1 MNNEPKD
8 RVRVITFDEAAHKDI
23 HDGVEIMRKAV
34 GSTYGPGGRNVLIK
48 KKYVAP
54 VLTRDGVTV
63 ARDIAGHGNKL
74 PNQNAGEAAKLVYQA
89 AEKTNKT
96 AGDGTTATV
105 VLLAELYTNGHKQIV
120 AGNDAMVI
128 KRTLDKDRDTILKF
142 VQSKSVDCDKAKL
155 DQVAVISCG
164 DTALGSMV
172 SDLVYDVGADGAI
185 TISYQNAPNVQVE
198 KVTGYLFNQGSRILQ
213 VEIEMEA
220 PLVFVTQ
227 KRMATK
233 TDIIPILELMAA
245 NQQQF
250 VIIGDVAGAALE
262 TLVWAIQNQKA
273 DGLVIPPPAFGLD
286 GHEYFEDIATYT
298 GARLWLEGDS
308 FKDVSLEDFGK
319 VKGARI
325 NRDKAILFGDDN
337 RIVNESQVIASQQVL
352 AIAIENLETIKTEA
366 EEPSQTP
373 ETPEAEAN
381 LKAIRHELGTRMATA
396 LSVVKEAENN
406 IVEPITTATAIA
418 ERIKQ
423 IKEQLAGEVTPS
435 LAETLEQRHA
445 KLAGKVS
452 IIKVGAATEVEREE
466 LFFRVEDAVEACKSA
481 LSSGIVAGGATTLL
495 FSSKLKLEP
504 YVQEALQQPFRLLMA
519 NSAEDGGYRLNQ
531 VLTTKYGNGFN
542 LREMTHTPIDLL
554 DAGIVDATKVVL
566 QTVKNAF
573 SVAGALLTTGT
584 IVSDEDEAAT
594 KA

>member
-1 MNNEPKD
+1 MNNEPRD
-8 RVRVITFDEAAHKDI
+8 RVRVITFDDAAHTDI
-23 HDGVEIMRKAV
+23 HNGVEIMRKAV

-105 VLLAELYTNGHKQIV
+105 VLLAELYTNGYKQIV
-120 AGNDAMVI
+120 AGSDAMVI

-142 VQSKSVDCDKAKL
+142 VESKSVDCDKDKL

-164 DTALGSMV
+164 DEALGSMI

-198 KVTGYLFNQGSRILQ
+198 KVTGYLFNQGSRLLQ
-213 VEIEMEA
+213 VEIELEA
-220 PLVFVTQ
+220 PCVFVTQ

-250 VIIGDVAGAALE
+250 VIIGDVAGAAFE

-273 DGLVIPPPAFGLD
+273 DGLVVPPPAFGID

-308 FKDVSLEDFGK
+308 FKDIKLEDFGK

-325 NRDKAILFGDDN
+325 NRDKAILFGDNSTADEIVD
-337 RIVNESQVIASQQVL
+337 RIS
-352 AIAIENLETIKTEA
+352 
-366 EEPSQTP
+366 
-373 ETPEAEAN
+373 
-381 LKAIRHELGTRMATA
+381 
-396 LSVVKEAENN
+396 
-406 IVEPITTATAIA
+406 
-418 ERIKQ
+418 Q
-423 IKEQLAGEVTPS
+423 IKDQLKGEVTPS
-435 LAETLEQRHA
+435 LAETLEQRYA

-504 YVQEALQQPFRLLMA
+504 YVQAALQQPFRLLMS

-584 IVSDEDEAAT
+584 IVSDEDEASNS
-594 KA
+594 